1 MSSVQQPTVFGAS
14 PFEGT
19 AMMSIPQER
28 EHHRLLRELDD
39 HHSLADKTAYVH
51 EIVRQRFAS
60 IDRIAIAKY
69 DPSCDTLRTYV
80 GSMKGD
86 NPIALYEAK
95 LSEVPSLLKLVRAH
109 ETRVVNDLSV
119 FANSNAHH
127 ARQILGKGFLSS
139 YTVPLFSEGEFIG
152 VLFFN
157 SYQRN
162 AFDDSNL
169 GYLDMIAHLLTSL
182 LAAELTQTKTLRGA
196 LKTATQFTRHRDP
209 ETGMHLERMARYSR
223 LIARKLGTGYGIND
237 EYADKIFQHAPLH
250 DVGKIAIPDR
260 ILLKPGPLDPAEF
273 AEMKT
278 HTTRGREIVD
288 AMLLNFNIR
297 NAMDIDMIRNIVA
310 HHHESIDGKG
320 YPDGLAGHA
329 IPLEARIVAA
339 ADVFDAL
346 TSERPYKQAWSNKR
360 AFAELDRLSHFKL
373 DPDCVAAL
381 LSSQGEIQEI
391 QSSFT
396 D

>member
-1 MSSVQQPTVFGAS
+1 MSSVQQSAAMGAS
-14 PFEGT
+14 PFEGAA
-19 AMMSIPQER
+19 AMPIPQER
-28 EHHRLLRELDD
+28 EHHLLLSELDD
-39 HHSLADKTAYVH
+39 HRTMAEKTSYVH
-51 EIVRQRFAS
+51 EVVRQRFPC

-69 DPSCDTLRTYV
+69 DPSSDTLRTHV
-80 GSMKGD
+80 GSMKTE
-86 NPIALYEAK
+86 NPITLYEAR
-95 LSEVPSLLKLVRAH
+95 LSEVPSLFKLVRAH

-119 FANSNAHH
+119 FANSTTHH
-127 ARQILGKGFLSS
+127 SRQILGNGFLSS

-152 VLFFN
+152 ILFFN
-157 SYQRN
+157 SYQRD

-182 LAAELTQTKTLRGA
+182 LAAELTQTTTLRGA

-223 LIARKLGTGYGIND
+223 LIARKLGASYGIDD

-260 ILLKPGPLDPAEF
+260 ILLKPGPLDSEEF

-288 AMLLNFNIR
+288 AMLHNFNIR
-297 NAMDIDMIRNIVA
+297 NAMDINMICNIVA
-310 HHHESIDGKG
+310 HHHESIDGNG
-320 YPDGLAGHA
+320 YPGGLVGKA

-346 TSERPYKQAWSNKR
+346 TSERPYKQAWSNMQ

-373 DPDCVAAL
+373 DADCVAAL
-381 LSSQGEIQEI
+381 CSSQDEIQEI
-391 QSSFT
+391 QSSYT